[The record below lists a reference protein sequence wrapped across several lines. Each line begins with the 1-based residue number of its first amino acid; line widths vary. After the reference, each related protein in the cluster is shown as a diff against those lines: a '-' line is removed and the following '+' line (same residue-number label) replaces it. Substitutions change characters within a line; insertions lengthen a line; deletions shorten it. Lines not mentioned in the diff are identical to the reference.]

1 MPTARDD
8 RAGVVLTFAS
18 PERCAGAIVS
28 YCCAPGY
35 SSAMECDSDVIR
47 HPIFGADRHVGQR
60 GLSECLRAPSRKC
73 ALLSLLE
80 LRCFLCRL
88 LQYVSSHCRAILI
101 GDRAVFSE
109 TVSLSDPFA
118 RSTGN
123 GRGIDCRLAETVS
136 PLHQS
141 RAVIVN
147 IKIRVSATRRFE
159 SNGSTP
165 DSLPCYPLIDR
176 IGPLIDEN
184 APLLV
189 RVENRLVYR

>member
-35 SSAMECDSDVIR
+35 SSAMECESHEIR

-60 GLSECLRAPSRKC
+60 GLSECLRAPSWKC

-88 LQYVSSHCRAILI
+88 LQYVEPLSRYSDRGSCGFQRDGQPLRPLRSLHRQRAGYRLPACRDSFAPT
-101 GDRAVFSE
+101 SE
-109 TVSLSDPFA
+109 PRRYCQHKNTSIRNTQVRIQS
-118 RSTGN
+118 
-123 GRGIDCRLAETVS
+123 IDA
-136 PLHQS
+136 
-141 RAVIVN
+141 
-147 IKIRVSATRRFE
+147 
-159 SNGSTP
+159 
-165 DSLPCYPLIDR
+165 
-176 IGPLIDEN
+176 
-184 APLLV
+184 
-189 RVENRLVYR
+189 